1 MEEDEIVNCDLD
13 VSVPFA
19 KFETEELW
27 PVLCGTAM
35 WACDDHNRIK
45 HWDSALK
52 RCSQNFDGYSIVAL
66 SVDITMEGDDLG
78 EMILNYDTPHR
89 RNSAPGSDRTDCFN
103 FTVHSFRNRRS
114 RSHRF
119 LIADSSQKSVTITD
133 FTFIRCTFRNT
144 NFNSTHFLDC
154 TFSNI
159 DFSDFVMRNTLV
171 T

>member
-89 RNSAPGSDRTDCFN
+89 R
-103 FTVHSFRNRRS
+103 
-114 RSHRF
+114 
-119 LIADSSQKSVTITD
+119 KSVRPFLPNKGTSVCRNGDIPIFHSKRIFQTLTSFHPTNTHEPVRHLAPTALTASTSLSTASAIGAPAPTD
-133 FTFIRCTFRNT
+133 
-144 NFNSTHFLDC
+144 S
-154 TFSNI
+154 
-159 DFSDFVMRNTLV
+159 
-171 T
+171 